1 MLSPVPIYTVVLY
14 RSNGAGLLFRVRLKG
29 YAQYVF
35 DPMDVDTTVTCID
48 VGNEL
53 AAIAPLINLELL
65 PKLSAV
71 PV

>member
-1 MLSPVPIYTVVLY
+1 M
-14 RSNGAGLLFRVRLKG
+14 RLKG

-35 DPMDVDTTVTCID
+35 DPTEVDTTVTCID

-53 AAIAPLINLELL
+53 AAIAPLMNFELL